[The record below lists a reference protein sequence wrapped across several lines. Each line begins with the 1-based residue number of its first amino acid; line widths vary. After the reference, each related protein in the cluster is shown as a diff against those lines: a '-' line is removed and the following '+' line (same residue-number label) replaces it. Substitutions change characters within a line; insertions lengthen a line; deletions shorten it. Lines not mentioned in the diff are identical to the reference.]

1 MIKFKIPS
9 ELRNFINSSS
19 HLGGTI
25 FYDFK
30 RMVWCC
36 EILFSPILSDKYATR
51 FERETYK
58 GVAFIETDEEVFDIL
73 EWIKPDLIVEAKYQE
88 KCPVHFNLPI
98 DAIIKLLAS
107 E

>member
-19 HLGGTI
+19 YLGGSI

-36 EILFSPILSDKYATR
+36 EIMFYPPDSEPYR
-51 FERETYK
+51 
-58 GVAFIETDEEVFDIL
+58 GVAFIETDKEVFNIL
-73 EWIKPDLIVEAKYQE
+73 EWIKPGLIVEAKYQE
-88 KCPVHFNLPI
+88 KCPVHFYLPI